1 MSARLA
7 VTIDER
13 LLAELDDLV
22 GRGTFASRSAAV
34 EAALRER
41 LVKTNRRRLARECA
55 KLDPVAEQ
63 ALAEEGLAEDFAAWP
78 AY

>member
-13 LLAELDDLV
+13 LLAQLDQLV
-22 GRGTFASRSAAV
+22 GRGAFASRSAAV

-41 LVKTNRRRLARECA
+41 LARTNRRRLARECA
-55 KLDPVAEQ
+55 KMDPLVERT
-63 ALAEEGLAEDFAAWP
+63 LAEEGMAEDFATWP